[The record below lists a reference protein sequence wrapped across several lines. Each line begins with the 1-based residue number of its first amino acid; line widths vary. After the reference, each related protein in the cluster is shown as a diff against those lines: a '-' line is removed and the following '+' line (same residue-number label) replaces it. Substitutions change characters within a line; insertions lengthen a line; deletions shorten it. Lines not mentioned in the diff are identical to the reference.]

1 MSNSQNYDA
10 KIMMHYI
17 TAKKNSSQ
25 TIVQGGSPWA
35 TLILNCMFVVEAHYG
50 VQLLLRWKKSYI
62 PFTISF
68 AKAFFSCFL
77 SPILLGFPEMPD
89 FPKYMMPY

>member
-1 MSNSQNYDA
+1 MSNPDPQLY
-10 KIMMHYI
+10 
-17 TAKKNSSQ
+17 
-25 TIVQGGSPWA
+25 VCCGGPLWCPA
-35 TLILNCMFVVEAHYG
+35 AAEV
-50 VQLLLRWKKSYI
+50 KKSYI

-89 FPKYMMPY
+89 FPKYRCRIKTRQKNSSQTILKGGSP